1 MAQFFKNVINFQIWQ
16 KQLSHLVTLVVTKV
30 KVTEKDHSVLRKSE
44 SDHMSSIDLF
54 NGEVIIIVGRRRH
67 G

>member
-16 KQLSHLVTLVVTKV
+16 KQLSHLVTLVVT

-54 NGEVIIIVGRRRH
+54 NGEVIIIVGRRRRH